1 MAEKSSNKE
10 LEKKIKALEKQTAE
24 DRLWLENLKESEDRY
39 RRIISSLPLAS
50 FEIDIRSKKFT
61 HVNDI
66 MCEYSGY
73 TREELLSMTPHDLS
87 IQDSNTLT
95 LKDKIKARKKIEFP
109 ESAEYSLKKKDG
121 KELRATINTQIVYK
135 DQNPFKAI
143 CAAQD
148 ISGITSRL
156 QIEKALR
163 ESEEKYRSMMEAL
176 NDPIFITDK
185 EFRISYM
192 NSAMIKR
199 TGYEAIGEICF
210 KIVHG
215 LNEKCPWCVYHV
227 IKEWEQAETEV
238 ISPLDGLTYSV
249 TNSPI
254 IHRDG
259 TVYKIAILRDVTKT
273 KLLQNQLARSE
284 RLAVTGQLAAS
295 IAHEINSP
303 LQAVTVMLTSLQNEN
318 KGNIKLTEDLLLLKD
333 AYGSIRDTV
342 KNLLDL
348 NRRGKEQ
355 KEQTN
360 INEII
365 QKTVDLMRSHLR
377 KNKVKV
383 NLDLFPD
390 LPKIFA
396 SPQQLNHCFL
406 NLINNAVDAIM
417 EEANTSD
424 IFEDRTL
431 IIGEVKIRSRKDNKN
446 IVITITDTGP
456 GIDDKDLKHIFDPFY
471 TKKKMGF
478 GVGLSICNRIIE
490 EHSGIITADNIEDA
504 GAIFTISLPITNKE
518 KTQEKGR

>member
-1 MAEKSSNKE
+1 MADKSNYKE
-10 LEKKIKALEKQTAE
+10 LGKKIKALEKQAAE
-24 DRLWLENLKESEDRY
+24 ANLCLKNLKESEDGY
-39 RRIISSLPLAS
+39 RRIISSLPVAS
-50 FEIDIRSKKFT
+50 FEIDIKSQKFT

-73 TREELLSMTPHDLS
+73 TREELLSMTLHDLC
-87 IQDSNTLT
+87 IQDSNNLT
-95 LKDKIKARKKIEFP
+95 IKDKIKAKKIIEFP

-121 KELRATINTQIVYK
+121 KQLRAAINTQIVYK
-135 DQNPFKAI
+135 DQKPSKAI

-148 ISGITSRL
+148 VSGITSRL
-156 QIEKALR
+156 QVEKALR

-176 NDPIFITDK
+176 NDPVFITDK
-185 EFRISYM
+185 EFRVTYM

-199 TGYEAIGEICF
+199 TGHEAIGEYCF

-215 LNEKCPWCVYHV
+215 LTDKCPWCVYHV

-254 IHRDG
+254 IHKDG
-259 TVYKIAILRDVTKT
+259 TIYKIAILRDITKT

-318 KGNIKLTEDLLLLKD
+318 KENRKLTEDLLLLKE

-365 QKTVDLMRSHLR
+365 RKTVDLMRSHLK
-377 KNKVKV
+377 KNKVHV
-383 NLDLFPD
+383 DMDLSPD
-390 LPKIFA
+390 IPKILA

-431 IIGEVKIRSRKDNKN
+431 SFGKINIRSRKDNDT
-446 IVITITDTGP
+446 IAITITDTGP
-456 GIDDKDLKHIFDPFY
+456 GIDEKDLKHIFDPFF

-478 GVGLSICNRIIE
+478 GVGLSICSRIIE
-490 EHSGIITADNIEDA
+490 EHSGTITANNIEDA
-504 GAIFTISLPITNKE
+504 GAIFTISLPITKKD
-518 KTQEKGR
+518 KT

>member
-1 MAEKSSNKE
+1 MADKSNHKE
-10 LEKKIKALEKQTAE
+10 LEKKVKALEKQSVA
-24 DRLWLENLKESEDRY
+24 DRLNLENIKESEDRY
-39 RRIISSLPLAS
+39 RQIIDSLPVAI
-50 FEIDIRSKKFT
+50 FEVDLKSLKFI

-73 TREELLSMTPHDLS
+73 SREELLSMTPLDLS
-87 IQDSNTLT
+87 IKDSENRT
-95 LKDKIKARKKIEFP
+95 IKARLKGKGKINFP
-109 ESAEYSLKKKDG
+109 ESSEYTLRKKDSN
-121 KELRATINTQIVYK
+121 ELKATIHTQIVY
-135 DQNPFKAI
+135 QNAKPFKAI

-148 ISGITSRL
+148 VSGITSHLRV
-156 QIEKALR
+156 EKALR

-176 NDPIFITDK
+176 NDSVFITDK
-185 EFRISYM
+185 EFKITYM

-199 TGYEAIGEICF
+199 TGREAIGEYCYTF
-210 KIVHG
+210 VHG

-259 TVYKIAILRDVTKT
+259 TVYKIAILRDITKT

-303 LQAVTVMLTSLQNEN
+303 LQAVTVMLSSLQNEN
-318 KGNIKLTEDLLLLKD
+318 KENKKLTEDLLLLKE

-355 KEQTN
+355 KEQTD

-365 QKTVDLMRSHLR
+365 QKTVDLMRSHLK

-383 NLDLFPD
+383 DLDLSTD
-390 LPKIFA
+390 IPKVLA

-417 EEANTSD
+417 EDASTSD
-424 IFEDRTL
+424 ILEDRTL
-431 IIGEVKIRSRKDNKN
+431 AIGKIIIRSRKNNDH

-456 GIDDKDLKHIFDPFY
+456 GIDEKDLKHIFDPFY

-490 EHSGIITADNIEDA
+490 EHNGAIAADNIEDG
-504 GAIFTISLPITNKE
+504 GAIFTVTLPVIK
-518 KTQEKGR
+518 KAKP

>member
-1 MAEKSSNKE
+1 MAHKLNSKE
-10 LEKKIKALEKQTAE
+10 LEKKIKALEKQVAE
-24 DRLWLENLKESEDRY
+24 DRLCLENLKESEDRY
-39 RRIISSLPLAS
+39 RQIISSLPVAN
-50 FEIDIRSKKFT
+50 FEIDIKSQKFT

-73 TREELLSMTPHDLS
+73 TREELLSLTPHDLS

-95 LKDKIKARKKIEFP
+95 IKDKIKARKKIEFP
-109 ESAEYSLKKKDG
+109 ESAEYSIKKKDG
-121 KELRATINTQIVYK
+121 KELKAVINTQIVYK
-135 DQNPFKAI
+135 GQKPFKAI

-156 QIEKALR
+156 QVEKALR

-176 NDPIFITDK
+176 NDPVFITDK

-199 TGYEAIGEICF
+199 TGHEAIGEYCY

-259 TVYKIAILRDVTKT
+259 TVYKVAILRDTTKT

-318 KGNIKLTEDLLLLKD
+318 KENKKLTEDLLLLKE

-365 QKTVDLMRSHLR
+365 QKTVDLMRSHLK
-377 KNKVKV
+377 KNKVQV
-383 NLDLFPD
+383 DLDLSLD
-390 LPKIFA
+390 IPKVLA

-406 NLINNAVDAIM
+406 NLINNAVDAII
-417 EEANTSD
+417 EDVSTSD
-424 IFEDRTL
+424 IFEDRALTFGK
-431 IIGEVKIRSRKDNKN
+431 INIRSRKNYDN

-456 GIDDKDLKHIFDPFY
+456 GIDEKDLKHIFDPFY

-490 EHSGIITADNIEDA
+490 EHSGTISADNIEDA
-504 GAIFTISLPITNKE
+504 GAIFTISLPISKKE
-518 KTQEKGR
+518 KP